1 LCPGKISAGILT
13 VQTFLSFSTA
23 QTHAMIAHRMQACHL
38 PSTSFYIQDS
48 FFHLILNHIYE
59 FVVIRWTWEP
69 GLHSCYGLDDLAFN
83 FWQEQEISLF
93 SKMYNLGLVLAQP
106 PLQWVVEVK
115 NERSYTPTP
124 LIFWVLARLQRPDY
138 CLLIGR
144 NPALLPAFLPDVT
157 P

>member
-1 LCPGKISAGILT
+1 MDVG
-13 VQTFLSFSTA
+13 
-23 QTHAMIAHRMQACHL
+23 R
-38 PSTSFYIQDS
+38 
-48 FFHLILNHIYE
+48 
-59 FVVIRWTWEP
+59 
-69 GLHSCYGLDDLAFN
+69 GLHSCYGLDDLEFN